1 MIKVIPLKYY
11 DGGFMTQAFA
21 FGGTRDKEKCE
32 DVKYGSSLQNFL
44 IDDGNEVILSDTG
57 MPNETPDF
65 PKKDDAPLW
74 MGEKVATFK
83 EAFLKTGYKFED
95 VTKDQIQEKLKAF
108 TDTMNNTLESATKYG
123 KGSTSVKN
131 AASTIKNLNTQ
142 YASDLAKIGI
152 TVNKDGS
159 MSLYENASKNYSVSK
174 FSEFFDKDSQYLT
187 DLYSAAKRIT
197 RRVDVRI

>member
-65 PKKDDAPLW
+65 PKKMMHLFGW
-74 MGEKVATFK
+74 EKK
-83 EAFLKTGYKFED
+83 LQLLKKP
-95 VTKDQIQEKLKAF
+95 
-108 TDTMNNTLESATKYG
+108 S
-123 KGSTSVKN
+123 
-131 AASTIKNLNTQ
+131 
-142 YASDLAKIGI
+142 
-152 TVNKDGS
+152 
-159 MSLYENASKNYSVSK
+159 
-174 FSEFFDKDSQYLT
+174 
-187 DLYSAAKRIT
+187 
-197 RRVDVRI
+197 